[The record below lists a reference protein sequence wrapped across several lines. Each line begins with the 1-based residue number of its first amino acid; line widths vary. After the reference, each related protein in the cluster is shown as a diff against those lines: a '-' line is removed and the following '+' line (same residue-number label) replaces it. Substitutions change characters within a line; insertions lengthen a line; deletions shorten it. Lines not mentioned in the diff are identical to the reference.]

1 MCKPLALMTTFNMWL
16 QRLLVST
23 LKVES
28 SCVPFC
34 FPFVLSWSR
43 HKHKDNSMSP
53 MQIKYSVLYSSPQ
66 YILFGHTHLHCTSYS
81 NIFYFLEQSS
91 HMKSCLDRASSW
103 IHTSA
108 NKQGLIEKY
117 CHVAIGH
124 WLESESHQVPLTN
137 SKVSTATFP
146 TTRQQWKAFEHI
158 VDTFSTVTP
167 EATSSRQMLSF
178 FHSASSPCKHSAEKG
193 AQTTHSVYP
202 SPNPTKYSTGGSTNH
217 VYCEASFSAGG
228 SKVLSMHH
236 LPERIL

>member
-124 WLESESHQVPLTN
+124 WLVSESSSTTDKFQSFNGYISDHQAAVKSIWAHCRYL
-137 SKVSTATFP
+137 FY
-146 TTRQQWKAFEHI
+146 
-158 VDTFSTVTP
+158 
-167 EATSSRQMLSF
+167 
-178 FHSASSPCKHSAEKG
+178 C
-193 AQTTHSVYP
+193 YP
-202 SPNPTKYSTGGSTNH
+202 RGH
-217 VYCEASFSAGG
+217 Q
-228 SKVLSMHH
+228 
-236 LPERIL
+236 